1 MPAGSSNVV
10 VHADLLAAS
19 GGFDPALRHLADW
32 DLWLRLVGLGR
43 PGYVPAPLVA
53 YRLHPGQ
60 ATLDTTGMLAE
71 ASVLHARHGADR
83 RAILRWAAWSHLRA
97 GRRRPALRAYAGAVL
112 AGDLASLARAAVA
125 LVHPQPTTVRR
136 PSPGP
141 SPADATWAGAAR
153 QWLEESVE
161 PQRPH
166 TAPGAHG

>member
-1 MPAGSSNVV
+1 
-10 VHADLLAAS
+10 
-19 GGFDPALRHLADW
+19 
-32 DLWLRLVGLGR
+32 
-43 PGYVPAPLVA
+43 
-53 YRLHPGQ
+53 
-60 ATLDTTGMLAE
+60 MLAE